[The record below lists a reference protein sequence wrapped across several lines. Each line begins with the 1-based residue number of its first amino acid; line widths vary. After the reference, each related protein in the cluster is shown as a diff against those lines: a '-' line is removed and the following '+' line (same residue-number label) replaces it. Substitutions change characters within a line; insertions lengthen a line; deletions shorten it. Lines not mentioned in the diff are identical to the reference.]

1 MHDIH
6 FIQDL
11 AVMMAI
17 AGLVTVVFH
26 RLKQPVVLGYILAGV
41 IIGPHTPP
49 FALVN
54 DKNTIQIF
62 SELGVIFLMFSLG
75 LEFSVRNLIKVGLP
89 ALLTAAL
96 EILVMIWVGYEI
108 GQFFHWNDIDS
119 LFLGAMLAISSTT
132 IIVKTLGDLRLRHER
147 FAHLVFGILV
157 VEDILAIAILA
168 LLSSIGTAN
177 AISTG
182 AVMLTLGK
190 LSLFLTISLI
200 VGILTVPRLLAYV
213 AKFRSQETLLIAVLG
228 LCFGFCLLVVYLDYS
243 IVLGAFVI
251 GAVIAES
258 QQLAEI
264 EHLVQPLRDMFSAV
278 FFITIGLM
286 LDPQILMHYAIPTIV
301 ITVAVVLGK
310 VATCSAGMYLTGQG
324 AKTGM
329 RVGMGLA
336 QIGEF
341 SFIIAALGLS
351 LKVTS
356 DFLYPIA
363 VSVSVVTTLLT
374 PYLIKASNP
383 LTDKIKHYF
392 PSRVVEVMGLYTSW
406 LQQTQ
411 FNGEKSEIKR
421 AVQYSLVNV
430 ALNLALITGIFV
442 TISYIPDY
450 FPQLL
455 GARGEDSLTKTLLWG
470 SAVAISLPFLIAIY
484 RKLKALSMLFASA
497 SVRRNVAGAMT
508 NPVRRAIAEVIPVFS
523 MIIIVLL
530 IFMLSSSILP
540 SIGLLFALIIAAVLL
555 ALFLYSWFIKL
566 HSRIQ
571 ISFMDTFSQRDENSK

>member
-1 MHDIH
+1 MHDIR

-49 FALVN
+49 FGLVN
-54 DKNTIQIF
+54 DESTIHIF
-62 SELGVIFLMFSLG
+62 SEMGVIFLMFSLG

-89 ALLTAAL
+89 ALITAVL

-108 GQFFHWNDIDS
+108 GQFFHWRELDS
-119 LFLGAMLAISSTT
+119 VFLGAMLAISSTT

-190 LSLFLTISLI
+190 LSLFLTISLV

-264 EHLVQPLRDMFSAV
+264 EHLVQPLRNMFSAV

-383 LTDKIKHYF
+383 LVDKVRKCF
-392 PSRVVEVMGLYTSW
+392 PARIVEVMGLYTSW

-470 SAVAISLPFLIAIY
+470 SALAISLPFLIAIY
-484 RKLKALSMLFASA
+484 RKLKALSMLFAAA

-508 NPVRRAIAEVIPVFS
+508 NPVRRIIAEVIPVFS

>member
-17 AGLVTVVFH
+17 AGLVTVIFH

-177 AISTG
+177 TISTG

-213 AKFRSQETLLIAVLG
+213 AKFRSQETLLVAVLG

-383 LTDKIKHYF
+383 LTDKIKQYF
-392 PSRVVEVMGLYTSW
+392 PPRVVEVMGLYTSW

-411 FNGEKSEIKR
+411 FNGEKSELKR
-421 AVQYSLVNV
+421 AVQRSLVNV

-442 TISYIPDY
+442 AISYIPDY

-455 GARGEDSLTKTLLWG
+455 GARGEDSLNKTLLWG

-484 RKLKALSMLFASA
+484 RKLKALGMLFAAA
-497 SVRRNVAGAMT
+497 SVRRHVAGAMT
-508 NPVRRAIAEVIPVFS
+508 NPVRRAIAEAIPVFS
-523 MIIIVLL
+523 MVIIVLL

-540 SIGLLFALIIAAVLL
+540 SIGLLFALIVAAILL
-555 ALFLYSWFIKL
+555 ALFLYNWFIKL

-571 ISFMDTFSQRDENSK
+571 ISFMDTFSQRDENNN